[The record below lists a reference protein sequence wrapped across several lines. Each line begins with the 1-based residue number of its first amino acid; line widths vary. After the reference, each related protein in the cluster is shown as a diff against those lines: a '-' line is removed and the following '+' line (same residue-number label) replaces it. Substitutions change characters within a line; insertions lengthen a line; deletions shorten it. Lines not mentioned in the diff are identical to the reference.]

1 MRRAPLSCPV
11 PAAAGVRRTYNRLVT
26 CFAPRAALLLC
37 GMDRALLASPRT
49 PAAGLSLSRTLA
61 AAVLLGGAALW
72 WASTAWPADL
82 PVFLPWEFSW
92 IEYLGLVFP
101 FVWYCHGLALTPRAR
116 RPGWPRRIAFFLGTA
131 LIYGVME
138 TRYVYFS
145 QHMFLLNRIQHASMH
160 HIGPF
165 LIALAWPGETIARAC
180 PDRVL
185 RLCRSQPVQ
194 RGLAVLMNPVI
205 AAVLFAGLVILWLQP
220 PVQFRMMI
228 SPPLYLVMNLS
239 MVLDGLLFWFLV
251 LDPRP
256 SPPARH
262 SYTVRLVTAIAV
274 VFPQLIMG
282 AMLTFSTQPWYPYY
296 DLCGRLFP
304 EVSALL
310 DQHLGGLVVWI
321 PSSMMSSIAFLLIIN
336 NVRLNDDLMSGGKN
350 HDDIEIA
357 PGVRLSSASW
367 TGR

>member
-1 MRRAPLSCPV
+1 MDIAL
-11 PAAAGVRRTYNRLVT
+11 PAT
-26 CFAPRAALLLC
+26 
-37 GMDRALLASPRT
+37 PRT
-49 PAAGLSLSRTLA
+49 PTAGLTPSRILA
-61 AAVLLGGAALW
+61 IAVLLGGAALW
-72 WASTAWPADL
+72 WVSGTWPADL

-101 FVWYCHGLALTPRAR
+101 LVWYCHGLALTPRALW
-116 RPGWPRRIAFFLGTA
+116 PGWPRRIAFFTGMA
-131 LIYGVME
+131 VIYGVAQ
-138 TRYVYFS
+138 TRYVYLS

-165 LIALAWPGETIARAC
+165 LIALAWPGGTIARAC
-180 PDRVL
+180 PAWLL
-185 RLCRSQPVQ
+185 RLCRSRPVQ
-194 RGLAVLMNPVI
+194 RCLAVLMNPVV

-220 PVQFRMMI
+220 LVQFRMMI
-228 SPPLYLVMNLS
+228 SPPLYLAMNLS

-256 SPPARH
+256 SPPACH

-274 VFPQLIMG
+274 IFPQLIMG
-282 AMLTFSTQPWYPYY
+282 AMLTFSLQPWYPYY

-304 EVSALL
+304 EVGALM

-321 PSSMMSSIAFLLIIN
+321 PSSMMSSIAFLLIVN

-350 HDDIEIA
+350 RDDIEIA